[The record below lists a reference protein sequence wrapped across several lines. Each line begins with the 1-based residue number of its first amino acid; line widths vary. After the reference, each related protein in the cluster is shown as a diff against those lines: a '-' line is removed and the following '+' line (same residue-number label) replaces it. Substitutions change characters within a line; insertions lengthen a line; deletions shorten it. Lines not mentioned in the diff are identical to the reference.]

1 MPDDPA
7 QQRADKLAHFDPDT
21 NGHFNQGLFGLP
33 FEPAEAS
40 LVMLPVPWDAT
51 VSYGEGAAHGP
62 YAIWKASQQ
71 LDLYDDYRPGLWRKG
86 YAMAPIFRQWQQNS
100 EQCRQQVRG
109 FLAGDDATSAHAID
123 EACEHLNQQVKEQVQ
138 AYLRQHKHVGLVG
151 GEHSVILGC
160 LRALKAHQGA
170 PVAVLQLDAHAD
182 LRAAYEGLTY
192 SHASIMYNAVEE
204 GLVNKLVP
212 VGLRDYAEKE
222 ASYIRNN
229 PGTISPYTDQALKK
243 GQLEGKNW
251 QALCD
256 AIISELP
263 LQVYVS
269 VDVDGLDPALCPNTG
284 TPVPGGLGFEEAMY
298 LLHRLTERGR
308 QIIGFD
314 LCEVAPG
321 ASSTD
326 EWDGN
331 VGARILYHLCNE
343 TVYSNQTS
351 REAP

>member
-1 MPDDPA
+1 MPDDPV
-7 QQRADKLAHFDPDT
+7 QHRADKLAHFDPDT
-21 NGHFNQGLFGLP
+21 NGHFHQGIFGLP

-51 VSYGEGAAHGP
+51 VSYGEGTAHGP

-86 YAMAPIFRQWQQNS
+86 YAMAPVFREWQQKS
-100 EQCRQQVRG
+100 EQCRQQVRA
-109 FLAGDDATSAHAID
+109 FLAGDDTASASTID
-123 EACEHLNQQVKEQVQ
+123 EACEQLNEQVREQ
-138 AYLRQHKHVGLVG
+138 VLTYLHQGRHVGLVG
-151 GEHSVILGC
+151 GEHSVILGY
-160 LRALKAHQGA
+160 LRALNAYLGA

-222 ASYIRNN
+222 ASYIRDN
-229 PGTISPYTDQALKK
+229 PATITPYTDRALKK
-243 GQLEGKNW
+243 GQFEGKSW
-251 QALCD
+251 RELCD
-256 AIISELP
+256 AIISALP
-263 LQVYVS
+263 TQVYVS
-269 VDVDGLDPALCPNTG
+269 VDMDGLNPALCPNTG
-284 TPVPGGLGFEEAMY
+284 TPVPGGLSFEEAAY
-298 LLHRLTERGR
+298 LLHRLTEKGR
-308 QIIGFD
+308 RIIGFD

-321 ASSTD
+321 SSSTD

-331 VGARILYHLCNE
+331 AGARILYHLCNE
-343 TVYSNQTS
+343 TVYSAPASQ
-351 REAP
+351 EAD